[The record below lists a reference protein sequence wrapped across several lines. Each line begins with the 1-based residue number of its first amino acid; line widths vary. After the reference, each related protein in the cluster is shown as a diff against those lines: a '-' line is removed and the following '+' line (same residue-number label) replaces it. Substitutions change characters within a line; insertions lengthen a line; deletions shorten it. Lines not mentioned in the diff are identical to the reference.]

1 MTQENYN
8 AIVIGLGQSGPSLA
22 ARLSTRLTE
31 GLPDLLREVKMLPHA
46 SCIQRGLSVLIFA
59 GVSL

>member
-46 SCIQRGLSVLIFA
+46 SCI
-59 GVSL
+59 